1 MLSKKAVE
9 SLYGRVV
16 ESVGFSDDK
25 TRMKITFKDGIVGL
39 FCLEGDCCSQS
50 YFTEDCIK
58 DAQDL
63 VGGEL
68 LCCEEVE
75 SNDLHPERKYPG
87 EDDGFGS
94 DCVRWHFVH
103 LITDKTQV
111 TLDWRNDSNGYYDGS
126 IELVVQ

>member
-1 MLSKKAVE
+1 MLSKNAVE
-9 SLYGRVV
+9 SLYGRVI

-25 TRMKITFKDGIVGL
+25 TRMKIAFKDGIEGL
-39 FCLEGDCCSQS
+39 FWLAGDCCSAS

-75 SNDLHPERKYPG
+75 SNDLHPERKYLG
-87 EDDGFGS
+87 EVGYDY
-94 DCVRWHFVH
+94 VKWHFVH

-111 TLDWRNDSNGYYDGS
+111 TLDWRNDSNGYYDGM
-126 IELVVQ
+126 IYVEVQ